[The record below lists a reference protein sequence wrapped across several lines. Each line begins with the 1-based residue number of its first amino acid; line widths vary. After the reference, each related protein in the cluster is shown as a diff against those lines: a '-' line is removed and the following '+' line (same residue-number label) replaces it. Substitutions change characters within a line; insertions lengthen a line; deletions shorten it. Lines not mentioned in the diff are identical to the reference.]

1 MDTLNGM
8 APLTKEPDTSA
19 PPVTG
24 YDNLVKDE
32 DNDPGDKLVRDMR
45 QDDKRNELHPFV
57 QTLTLS
63 NLDSCVQ
70 LENATFPP
78 NEAASK
84 EKAC

>member
-1 MDTLNGM
+1 M
-8 APLTKEPDTSA
+8 APLTKEPDTGA
-19 PPVTG
+19 PPITG
-24 YDNLVKDE
+24 YNNLVQDK
-32 DNDPGDKLVRDMR
+32 NTDPGDKLMRDMQ

-84 EKAC
+84 EKVC